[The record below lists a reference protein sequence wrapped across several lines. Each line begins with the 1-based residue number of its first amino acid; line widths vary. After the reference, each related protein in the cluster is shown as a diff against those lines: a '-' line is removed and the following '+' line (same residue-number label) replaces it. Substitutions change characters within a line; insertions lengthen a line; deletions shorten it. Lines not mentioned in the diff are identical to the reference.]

1 MIKYLNFSD
10 LDRIKTQFL
19 QTFGFERLLTFNKL
33 IRMELLSSRDTLAR
47 RTVQATAQQVKG
59 SSRSSSSQRTAGSVP
74 FQQVVKKL
82 GLAVKNPNQQ
92 NNEQDSLLIDQSRW
106 V

>member
-1 MIKYLNFSD
+1 
-10 LDRIKTQFL
+10 
-19 QTFGFERLLTFNKL
+19 
-33 IRMELLSSRDTLAR
+33 MELLSSRDTLAR

-82 GLAVKNPNQQ
+82 GLSVKNPNQQ
-92 NNEQDSLLIDQSRW
+92 NNEQDSLLIDQSR
-106 V
+106 